1 MPSQQYTGQKLG
13 SAMTN
18 VTYDVDLL
26 CEEYEEFRNI
36 DNVGPES
43 IRRFFER
50 THSQAAH
57 DMVLLKELIQID
69 IQLNWMSWDKSLSAV
84 SEASPSIRLL
94 ELFMQIP
101 RLRDYIQAF
110 PSLAENGTGSIL
122 PLARCELEA
131 RSRWGDAIG
140 CAYYLENYGLLLD
153 AEFPGTPKLVK
164 CMLDGSSIGRCIPC
178 FVLRGRTVLGRQRS
192 RDASDSFCEELVD
205 GNRIVIANKHD
216 TSVSREQL
224 AVQILNSTHA
234 IVTNLSAGN
243 SILIA
248 NMGMVQPHQSI
259 VVRFDF
265 VVRLPNRRLHFSAS

>member
-1 MPSQQYTGQKLG
+1 
-13 SAMTN
+13 MTD
-18 VTYDVDLL
+18 VTYDIDLL
-26 CEEYEEFRNI
+26 CEEYEEFRSVG
-36 DNVGPES
+36 NVGPES
-43 IRRFFER
+43 IRCFLDR
-50 THSQAAH
+50 THPHAAQ
-57 DMVLLKELIQID
+57 DTTLLKELTQID
-69 IQLNWMSWDKSLSAV
+69 IQLNWMSWDKSLSAI
-84 SEASPSIRLL
+84 SEASSSTRLL

-110 PSLAENGTGSIL
+110 SSLAENGTGCIL

-140 CAYYLENYGLLLD
+140 CAYYLENYGILLEAD
-153 AEFPGTPKLVK
+153 FPGIPKLVK
-164 CMLDGSSIGRCIPC
+164 CMFDGSSIGRSIPC

-192 RDASDSFCEELVD
+192 RDASDSFCEELID

-248 NMGMVQPHQSI
+248 NAGMVQPKQST

-265 VVRLPNRRLHFSAS
+265 VVRLPNRRLHFSAA